1 MKKMIMPFCA
11 CLIFLTTITAQE
23 QVKTVDNKG
32 YKEVKSFSIIV
43 SFNKTTHILFPQPIK
58 YVDLGSPGIMAD
70 KADVIDNVLRIKAA
84 KEDFKETSL
93 TVITADGS
101 YYSFV
106 VNFSYNPPVLNYSF
120 STTGTTMAPSASVV
134 TEHVKAGNVDNINF
148 ADVDMSEGE
157 MAQYCDWMID
167 HRRTV
172 KHIGA
177 IAFDFNFSL
186 KGIYVKS
193 NSIFLDVNIENN
205 SNIDYDIDFIKF
217 YVKDKEIS
225 KRTPLQSLE
234 IKPLFN
240 YPVGDDKVKGQTK
253 MQKAFV
259 FQKFTIP
266 DDKVLVAEI
275 YEKNGGRHLEFI
287 IENTDI
293 IRAKVPEKMLTVN
306 IHTFKNFNQ

>member
-1 MKKMIMPFCA
+1 MKKMIMPLCA
-11 CLIFLTTITAQE
+11 CLIYLTTITAQE
-23 QVKTVDNKG
+23 QVNFVDNKG
-32 YKEVKSFSIIV
+32 YKEVKSFNIIV
-43 SFNKTTHILFPQPIK
+43 TFNKTTHILFPQPIK

-84 KEDFKETSL
+84 KEEFKETSL

-101 YYSFV
+101 YYSFI

-120 STTGTTMAPSASVV
+120 STIVASLAPSAFVV
-134 TEHVKAGNVDNINF
+134 PEHVKSGNVDNINF
-148 ADVDMSEGE
+148 SNVDMSEGE

-186 KGIYVKS
+186 KGIFVKN
-193 NSIFLDVNIENN
+193 NSIFLDVNIKNN

-217 YVKDKEIS
+217 YIKDKEIS

-234 IKPLFN
+234 VKPLYS
-240 YPVGDDKVKGQTK
+240 YPVGYDKVKGQTK

-266 DDKVLVAEI
+266 NDKILIAEI
-275 YEKNGGRHLEFI
+275 YEKSGGRHLEFT

-293 IRAKVPEKMLTVN
+293 IRAKVPEKMIAIN
-306 IHTFKNFNQ
+306 YQTFKKFNK